1 MMRTLTAL
9 EFANQLPSEKAL
21 TTRAI
26 QEGRLRVVSPG
37 EKGKEKKLGRTPE
50 PLEGLRGKRCTVTLV
65 NGDTLEGDLK
75 EISKF
80 EVVLSTG
87 ERSLIILKHG
97 ILFCEEALL
106 PVGDARTPRAG

>member
-37 EKGKEKKLGRTPE
+37 EKGTSKEKPARTPE
-50 PLEGLRGKRCTVTLV
+50 PLERLKEKQVRLSIVGGTI
-65 NGDTLEGDLK
+65 LEGTLR
-75 EISKF
+75 EVSRF

-87 ERSLIILKHG
+87 GRSLIILKHA
-97 ILFCEEALL
+97 ILCCEELKA
-106 PVGDARTPRAG
+106 PGAG